1 MLLHLFQWL
10 SEYYP
15 NFSVFNYLSL
25 RALLAALTSMI
36 IGFAFAP
43 WVIRELR
50 ALKLGQEVRGYGPKS
65 HLALFGLMFMQFFPF
80 ATVIK
85 GDMALRY
92 SERSFYGGGYAFL
105 KGYSA
110 VFSDK
115 LVPPR
120 TNRLCRVPERR
131 NHSA

>member
-65 HLALFGLMFMQFFPF
+65 HLAS
-80 ATVIK
+80 AT
-85 GDMALRY
+85 GSWAGPTTTA
-92 SERSFYGGGYAFL
+92 RSPGMI
-105 KGYSA
+105 
-110 VFSDK
+110 
-115 LVPPR
+115 PR
-120 TNRLCRVPERR
+120 
-131 NHSA
+131 A